1 MILRN
6 SEGIIKIISRKDC
19 KNENVYNKK
28 IVEIMN
34 EYTKRN
40 TSVINMS
47 PNSNSNSNSN
57 ISKTNN
63 NSKN

>member
-34 EYTKRN
+34 EYTKRYK
-40 TSVINMS
+40 SVIIMS
-47 PNSNSNSNSN
+47 SNSN
-57 ISKTNN
+57 ISKTNH

>member
-34 EYTKRN
+34 EYTKRYK
-40 TSVINMS
+40 SVITPTEKKNET
-47 PNSNSNSNSN
+47 
-57 ISKTNN
+57 KTNN
-63 NSKN
+63 NSKPNNNSKN

>member
-34 EYTKRN
+34 EYTKRYK
-40 TSVINMS
+40 SVINMS
-47 PNSNSNSNSN
+47 PNSNSNSN

>member
-34 EYTKRN
+34 EYTKRYK
-40 TSVINMS
+40 SVIIMS
-47 PNSNSNSNSN
+47 SNSN